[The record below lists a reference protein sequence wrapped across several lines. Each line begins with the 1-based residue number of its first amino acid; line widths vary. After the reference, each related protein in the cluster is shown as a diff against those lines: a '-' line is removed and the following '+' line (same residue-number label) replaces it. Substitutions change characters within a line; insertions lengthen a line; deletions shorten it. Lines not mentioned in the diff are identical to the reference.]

1 MSFLT
6 ELRRR
11 NVLRMAGLYAV
22 CAWLIVQVA
31 ETLLPIF
38 ETPGWVLK
46 TLVVLLVL
54 GAVPALVF
62 SWLFE
67 LTPDGLKRDT
77 GSATSGAIAGDTA
90 RRMDRLMVAGLL
102 VLLALI
108 AATRFWPEQR
118 TAPMGETPAST
129 SAPAIDAA
137 GAMSA
142 AAPPRNS
149 IAVLPFVNMSADRDN
164 EYFSDGISEELL
176 NVLVKVEGLNVTS
189 RTSSFAYK
197 GRDLSTTAIGA
208 ELKVAHVLEGSVRK
222 SGNRV
227 RITAQLID
235 AGDDRHL
242 WSDTFDRELTDIFAI
257 QDEIANA
264 IVTALRETLGGQ
276 IPVATVEVRA
286 DTDNVD
292 AYALYLKARELFI
305 ARSDLEESIRLFERA
320 VAIDPQFAR
329 AWEGLAAVS
338 SVATSWGLTG
348 RDYRALARSAAEHAL
363 TLDPA
368 LSMPWAV
375 LAMVAKGEWPTDFT
389 DVMKQFDRALQ
400 VDPRNSTALLWRGI
414 AWIELG
420 FFERA
425 VADLDQCLALEP
437 GYHNCRR
444 HKALAVLSSGDESR
458 AIALFE
464 ESLVD
469 GFVTS
474 RAEHF
479 VGPLLRRGDTAA
491 ALLLLDA
498 IELPVPLRAPLVA
511 SLRGEPTDLVQ
522 AQALVERHLPA
533 PGHPFYSVLGLTWLY
548 LWAGDFDRAAAE
560 DDSITT
566 SIVYWER
573 YPAGFRNTPAF
584 VEKLTRAGML
594 TYWKAHGFPPQCRA
608 TGTSFECDG
617 VQP

>member
-1 MSFLT
+1 MSFLA

-22 CAWLIVQVA
+22 CAWVIVQVA
-31 ETLLPIF
+31 ETVLPIF

-46 TLVVLLVL
+46 TLVVMLVL

-62 SWLFE
+62 SWLYE
-67 LTPDGLKRDT
+67 LTPAGLKRDT
-77 GSATSGAIAGDTA
+77 GASVAGSIAADTA

-102 VLLALI
+102 VLLVLI
-108 AATRFWPEQR
+108 AATRFWPQ
-118 TAPMGETPAST
+118 TAPAETLAPQASPSSPVDAAAVAAAST
-129 SAPAIDAA
+129 
-137 GAMSA
+137 
-142 AAPPRNS
+142 PPRNS
-149 IAVLPFVNMSADRDN
+149 IAVLPFVNMSPDKDN

-264 IVTALRETLGGQ
+264 IVAALRETLGGQ

-292 AYALYLKARELFI
+292 AYELYLKARELFI

-320 VAIDPQFAR
+320 AAIDPQFAR

-338 SVATSWGLTG
+338 SVATSWGLTD
-348 RDYRALARSAAEHAL
+348 RDYRDLARSAAEHAL

-375 LAMVAKGEWPTDFT
+375 LAQVAKGNWPTDYAN
-389 DVMKQFDRALQ
+389 VMDQIERALQ
-400 VDPRNSTALLWRGI
+400 IDPRNATALLWRGI

-425 VADLDQCLALEP
+425 LADLDQCLALEP

-444 HKALAVLSSGDESR
+444 HKAIAVLLNGDENR
-458 AIALFE
+458 AIALFDE
-464 ESLVD
+464 GLVE
-469 GFVTS
+469 GFVTA
-474 RAEHF
+474 RAHHF

-498 IELPVPLRAPLVA
+498 IEMPVPLRAPLVA
-511 SLRGEPTDLVQ
+511 NLRGEPIDLVQ
-522 AQALVERHLPA
+522 TQALVERHLP
-533 PGHPFYSVLGLTWLY
+533 PPRHPFHSVLGTWLY

-594 TYWKAHGFPPQCRA
+594 TYWQARGFPPQCRA
-608 TGTSFECDG
+608 TGASFECDPI
-617 VQP
+617 VP